1 LTPEIVFQRL
11 ILYHVVSISSLLPNT
26 FVAASECSSIP
37 IKVSFIWFWLH
48 FGVFFFTWMSGCSMV
63 LVLSMNANQ
72 YIWFL
77 LVVVTICVCF
87 FKFLLNWFSWMLLEM
102 WLKVAF
108 FVGGNLT
115 LKIVLF
121 YIVVV
126 EIVFEIILCWSMI
139 MLVL

>member
-1 LTPEIVFQRL
+1 
-11 ILYHVVSISSLLPNT
+11 
-26 FVAASECSSIP
+26 
-37 IKVSFIWFWLH
+37 
-48 FGVFFFTWMSGCSMV
+48 
-63 LVLSMNANQ
+63 
-72 YIWFL
+72 
-77 LVVVTICVCF
+77 
-87 FKFLLNWFSWMLLEM
+87 MLLEM